1 MIKDTRQPQKILHI
15 FGRMV
20 RGGAELRTLEL
31 MRHIDRER
39 CKFEFCA
46 LSGLSGEL
54 DTEIRALGGT
64 THYLGLGPLFLHR
77 FRRLLRAEKYN
88 VVHSHVH
95 LFSGLILQL
104 AAAEQ
109 VPVRLAHFRNTHDGH
124 EGSLRR
130 GMQNRLMKYLLN
142 RHATKIV
149 AVSEGVMESVW
160 GPCWHADQRCEVI
173 YNGFDFS
180 TFAAGGSSKE
190 VRREFGI
197 PLDSRLYIHVGRM
210 APAKNHSKLITI
222 FSRIVDHDPNA
233 RLLLV
238 GRGGNIIEEQIRQLV
253 STLRIADKVIFAD
266 ERPDVPRLLQA
277 ADLHLFPSLWEGLP
291 GAVLEACAAS
301 TPTLASDLPGVR
313 EIRQAVPDAV
323 TCLPVSASD
332 VEWATL
338 AMKISSNNT
347 AAPKTGGIATAVL
360 NSEFEIN
367 RCIAKLYRAWGGS
380 I

>member
-1 MIKDTRQPQKILHI
+1 MINDTQQPQKILHI

-20 RGGAELRTLEL
+20 RGGAEMRTLDL

-46 LSGLSGEL
+46 LSGLPGEL
-54 DTEIRALGGT
+54 DTEIKALGGT

-77 FRRLLRAEKYN
+77 FRRLLRGGGYN

-109 VPVRLAHFRNTHDGH
+109 VPSRLAHFRNTHDGH
-124 EGSLRR
+124 NGSLRR

-142 RHATKIV
+142 RHATKIL

-160 GPCWHADQRCEVI
+160 GPCWHTDQRCEVI
-173 YNGFDFS
+173 YNGFDLSAFS
-180 TFAAGGSSKE
+180 AAVSPE
-190 VRREFGI
+190 AVRREFGI
-197 PLDSRLYIHVGRM
+197 PLGSRLYIHVGRM
-210 APAKNHSKLITI
+210 APAKNHRKLISV
-222 FSRIVDHDPNA
+222 FSRIVEHDPDA

-238 GRGGNIIEEQIRQLV
+238 GRGGNSIEEQMRQLV
-253 STLRIADKVIFAD
+253 SALGIADKVIFAD

-332 VEWATL
+332 AEWAAL
-338 AMKISSNNT
+338 AMKISSSNST
-347 AAPKTGGIATAVL
+347 SSKTDGIATAVM

-367 RCIAKLYRAWGGS
+367 RCIAKLYRAWGLN